1 MITPEKIQIIK
12 ESLSIINEIKAL
24 SIQDKELGFDLP
36 IRDFVTVMQML
47 TSQSYGS
54 RIQNRLIKLL
64 GFKKVAATRDAG
76 DCEDAYGDFH
86 EVKASIVTPTN
97 PSLNFVQIRPWQN
110 IKGYIGV
117 AFDTRVDPMRI
128 EVYTLDKNQM
138 KDECGLTK
146 ASSAHGTKEANKNNS
161 NKELR
166 FDIKIDPDDKHYQ
179 RWQKYRSNLGEK
191 WE

>member
-1 MITPEKIQIIK
+1 MITKEKIEKIK
-12 ESLSIINEIKAL
+12 EALKITNEIKEL
-24 SIQDKELGFDLP
+24 SVGNKELGFDLP
-36 IRDFVTVMQML
+36 IRDFITVMQML

-54 RIQNRLIKLL
+54 RIQNRLIKIL
-64 GFKKVAATRDAG
+64 GFKGVAANKDTG
-76 DCEDAYGDFH
+76 DCEDTYGDFH

-97 PSLNFVQIRPWQN
+97 PRLNFVQIRPWQN

-138 KDECGLTK
+138 KEECEIMN
-146 ASSAHGTKEANKNNS
+146 ASSAHGTKKANENNT
-161 NKELR
+161 NTELR
-166 FDIKIDPDDKHYQ
+166 FDIKIDPEDQNYK
-179 RWQKYRSNLGEK
+179 RWQKYRSNLSDR